1 MMARHTPPL
10 RCGGL
15 PRSLARL
22 TGAASADAFGLDRF
36 GMWREYSMAKLLVT
50 GGAGFIGANFVHYW
64 LRQHPGDRIV
74 VLDALTYAGNRHNLD
89 SVRDNAQLQL
99 VVGDINDTALVE
111 ELLRTE
117 SIDTLV
123 HFAAESHVD
132 RSITGPDA
140 FVTTNVLGTH
150 SLLKAARSVWLAGS
164 GVPHRFH
171 HISTDEVF
179 GSLDATA
186 PAFTESHQYQPNSPY
201 SASKAASDHLVR
213 AYHHTY
219 GLQVTTSNC
228 SNNYGP
234 YHFPEKLIPLC
245 ITNLLLGK
253 PLPIYGNGRNIRD
266 WLYVE
271 DHARGIEAVLEKGT
285 VGETY
290 NIGGNNEWTNIDVV
304 HELCRVIDVEFAAQP
319 ALAQKFPAA
328 LVAQGKS
335 SSDAITFVTDRP
347 GHDQRYAIDATL
359 ARNEL
364 GYVPQES
371 FATGLLKTVRWY
383 LENDG
388 WWKAVLDGSYRA
400 N

>member
-1 MMARHTPPL
+1 MAR
-10 RCGGL
+10 
-15 PRSLARL
+15 
-22 TGAASADAFGLDRF
+22 
-36 GMWREYSMAKLLVT
+36 LLVT

-64 LRQHPGDRIV
+64 LRRYPTDFIL

-89 SVRDNAQLQL
+89 AVQGSAQVQL

-111 ELLRTE
+111 TLLRE
-117 SIDTLV
+117 QHIDTLV

-150 SLLKAARSVWLAGS
+150 SLLKAARSVWLGGS
-164 GVPHRFH
+164 GVQHRFH

-179 GSLDATA
+179 GSLAADA
-186 PAFTESHQYQPNSPY
+186 PAFREAHQYQPNSPY

-253 PLPIYGNGRNIRD
+253 SLPIYGNGRNIRD

-271 DHARGIEAVLEKGT
+271 DHARGIEAVLQKGV

-290 NIGGNNEWTNIDVV
+290 NIGGNNEWTNIDVIN
-304 HELCRVIDVEFAAQP
+304 ELCRVVDAEFAAQP
-319 ALAQKFPAA
+319 ALAQKYSAA

-335 SSDAITFVTDRP
+335 SSEAITFVTDRP
-347 GHDQRYAIDATL
+347 GHDQRYAIDAER
-359 ARNEL
+359 ARTEL

-383 LENDG
+383 LQNDT
-388 WWKAVLDGSYRA
+388 WWKTVLDGSYR